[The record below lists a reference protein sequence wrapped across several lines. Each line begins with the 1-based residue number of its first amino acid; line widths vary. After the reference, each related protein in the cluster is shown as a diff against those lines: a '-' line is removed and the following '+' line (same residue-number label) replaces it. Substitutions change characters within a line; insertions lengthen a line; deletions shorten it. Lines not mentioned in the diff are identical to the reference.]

1 MISNISEKIAPARK
15 PHRCEECGRTIPKGE
30 SYLRQVNADGSQVW
44 TFKAH
49 TDCAALGAAYRTT
62 HRLWD
67 EYDWLPMYELADG
80 DHLLGQW
87 RGYYP
92 HAVCR
97 LELNQSN

>member
-1 MISNISEKIAPARK
+1 MKRTLPAHVYDK
-15 PHRCEECGRTIPKGE
+15 KGVLYFQRRGWQTTRIE
-30 SYLRQVNADGSQVW
+30 AQVW

-49 TDCAALGAAYRTT
+49 TDCAELGVAYRTK

-67 EYDWLPMYELADG
+67 EYDWLPMYELADD

-87 RGYYP
+87 RGHYP

-97 LELNQSN
+97 LEFNKS